1 MSKGAVIFAYNSTI
15 DYVAMAT
22 LAAKLVQK
30 YLDIP
35 VTLITNS
42 TDIEPG
48 VFDQVIIQG
57 LEGKEYERV
66 FKFGSGKER
75 VVWHNQ
81 NRASAYEL
89 SPYDQTLLIDAD
101 YLIFDSGLK
110 YLFDTDNEIACY
122 NYVIDI
128 SGSTALQRGAR
139 VGTPGIP
146 MQWATVVY
154 FTKNQLAEGVFEFM
168 QGIKE
173 NYLYYAGAYNFTAQL
188 YRNDYA
194 LSIALQAL
202 TGYNNTNFRSIPGPL
217 LTANTGVDIAEVRKS
232 GDIVFTWNYKATDT
246 TPGGVTYTT
255 IKDTNIHI
263 MNKRTITDVDIIN
276 QLTELAL

>member
-15 DYVAMAT
+15 DYVSMAT
-22 LAAKLVQK
+22 LAAKLVRK
-30 YLDIP
+30 HLDIP

-42 TDIEPG
+42 TAVEAG
-48 VFDQVIIQG
+48 VFDQIIILG
-57 LEGKEYERV
+57 LVDKEYERV

-81 NRASAYEL
+81 NRSSAYDL

-110 YLFDTDNEIACY
+110 YLFDTDNKIACF

-128 SGSTALQRGAR
+128 NGSRGLQRGAR
-139 VGTPGIP
+139 VGNPGIP

-154 FTKNQLAEGVFEFM
+154 FTKNQLAQSVFEFM

-173 NYLYYAGAYNFTAQL
+173 NYLYYAAAYNFTAQL

-202 TGYNNTNFRSIPGPL
+202 TGYNDKNFRSIPGPL
-217 LTANTGVDIAEVRKS
+217 LTANTGIDIAEVCKS
-232 GDIVFTWNYKATDT
+232 GEIVFSWNHKETETVPAGKSFT
-246 TPGGVTYTT
+246 VL
-255 IKDTNIHI
+255 KDTSIHI
-263 MNKRTITDVDIIN
+263 MNKRTITDIDIIN

>member
-22 LAAKLVQK
+22 LAARLVQK
-30 YLDIP
+30 HLDIP
-35 VTLITNS
+35 VTLITNATEVES
-42 TDIEPG
+42 G
-48 VFDQVIIQG
+48 VFDQIILQG
-57 LEGKEYERV
+57 LVDKEYERV
-66 FKFGSGKER
+66 FKFGSSKER

-81 NRASAYEL
+81 NRSSAYDL

-110 YLFDTDNEIACY
+110 YLFDTNNDIACY
-122 NYVIDI
+122 NHVVDI
-128 SGSTALQRGAR
+128 NGSRGLQRGAR
-139 VGTPGIP
+139 VGNPGIP
-146 MQWATVVY
+146 MQWATVMY
-154 FTKNQLAEGVFEFM
+154 FTKNQLAQGVFEFM

-202 TGYNNTNFRSIPGPL
+202 TGYNNKNFRAIPGSL
-217 LTANTGVDIAEVRKS
+217 LTANTGIDIAEVRKS
-232 GDIVFTWNYKATDT
+232 GEIVFSWDHKKTETQAAGKSFTML
-246 TPGGVTYTT
+246 
-255 IKDTNIHI
+255 KDTNIHI
-263 MNKRTITDVDIIN
+263 MNKRTITDTDIID